1 MEAQVEPREAKKRP
15 TPPEAEE
22 HPFGAPPKD
31 LPAHD
36 PAPPARVTDTVG
48 VRLDILDLGKKSDRA
63 RFLEVTEPLYRGDPY
78 YIEPLRMER
87 MHLLDLPHN
96 PAMKD
101 IEAHVIIATKDG
113 RDVGRLTAHL
123 DHAYDRYHGTKSGWF
138 GFFECINDKKVA
150 HAMFAQGMR
159 WLRQKGAVDCIGP
172 MNFNTNQQCG
182 LLVENFDRP
191 PMVEMT
197 YNPRY
202 YEPLIT
208 SYGFKKAKD
217 LFVYWIDVHAPL
229 ENPKI
234 ARVAKIAEKIK
245 QREGVSIRHGDK
257 RRWKEEVELLFSIYN
272 RAWTKNWGYVPVN
285 KAEFEQLANSVKPIL
300 REEVVLIVEVRGDP
314 VGFAMTLPDVNEIMP
329 RNGKLLPL
337 GWAKML
343 TGMRKIRTGKIKHG
357 RLMVLGMAPEYRK
370 RGLESLL
377 FLETALRCNQIGL
390 HSGEVGWTLEDNH
403 LINRAV
409 ESMDG
414 KLDRRYRLFG
424 LTL

>member
-1 MEAQVEPREAKKRP
+1 MQARQVTEEMI
-15 TPPEAEE
+15 E

-31 LPAHD
+31 LPAFDPGPATRLHD
-36 PAPPARVTDTVG
+36 AAG
-48 VRLDILDLGKKSDRA
+48 VRLEAVDLANSGDRR
-63 RFLEVTEPLYRGDPY
+63 RFLALAPPLYQGDPNW
-78 YIEPLRMER
+78 ITPLWMER
-87 MHLLDLPHN
+87 MHFLDPKKN
-96 PAMKD
+96 PGIAQ
-101 IEAHVIIATKDG
+101 IEMRALIAVSGG
-113 RDVGRLTAHL
+113 RDVGRITAHV
-123 DHAYDRYHGTKSGWF
+123 DHAYDRYHATRAGWF
-138 GFFECINDKKVA
+138 GFFECINDRRVA
-150 HAMFAQGMR
+150 HALLRAACD
-159 WLRQKGAVDCIGP
+159 WLRQKGATEVIGP
-172 MNFNTNQQCG
+172 MNFNTNGQAG
-182 LLVENFDRP
+182 LLVQNFDRP
-191 PMVEMT
+191 PCIEMT